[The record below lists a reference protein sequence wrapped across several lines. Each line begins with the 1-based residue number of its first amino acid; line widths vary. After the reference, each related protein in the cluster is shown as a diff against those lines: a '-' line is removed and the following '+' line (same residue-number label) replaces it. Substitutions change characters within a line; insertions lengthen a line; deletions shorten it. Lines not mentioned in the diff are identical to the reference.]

1 MTISTVLLAGF
12 LLASAGVAQTP
23 SKTPEPD
30 ALRTLS
36 RSVRALAQRVSPAV
50 VQIHVSGYGPLEEE
64 EGRAASIIAPQRSLG
79 SGVIVDPGGYIVTN
93 AHVVRGAV
101 KVRVLLASTAK
112 GRAGAPLEARIV
124 GIDRE
129 SDLALIKVGQ
139 DGLPTLRFGNSDG
152 LRQGDV
158 VLAIGSPL
166 GLRNS
171 VSMGIVSASAR
182 AVSEDSPMVYV
193 QTDASINPGNSG
205 GALVSVDGALMGINT
220 FILSQSGGS
229 EGIGFA
235 IPSNTVRNV
244 YTQLKQKGH
253 VHRGTVGIAGQ
264 TITPVM
270 AEGLGLARQSGVIA
284 ADVEPDGPAER
295 AGVKRGDILLSM
307 DGRALDNARQL
318 ENGVYRRQKGA
329 KAALRVLRAP
339 DELDVSV
346 GVEELENEDDP
357 LAGLVTPEKNLIPR
371 LGVLCIEIDKRV
383 ASMMHGLRQQY
394 GLIVA
399 AKSPEGQG
407 RYIELRPGDVIHA
420 VNTLPVST
428 VDALRESIDG
438 MKRGAAVVLQ
448 VERGGVFRY
457 VAFEIE

>member
-1 MTISTVLLAGF
+1 MTIGTVFLAGF
-12 LLASAGVAQTP
+12 LFASADPAQTP

-64 EGRAASIIAPQRSLG
+64 EGRAASVIAPQRSLG

-101 KVRVLLASTAK
+101 KVRVLLASPAK
-112 GRAGAPLEARIV
+112 GRAGDPLDARIV
-124 GIDRE
+124 GVDRE

-139 DGLPTLRFGNSDG
+139 DGLPALRFGNSDA

-182 AVSEDSPMVYV
+182 AVGEDSPMLYV

-205 GALVSVDGALMGINT
+205 GALVNVDGALMGINT
-220 FILSQSGGS
+220 FILSQSGGN

-264 TITPVM
+264 TITPIL
-270 AEGLGLARQSGVIA
+270 AEGLGLERQSGVIA
-284 ADVEPDGPAER
+284 ADVEPDGPADR

-307 DGRALDNARQL
+307 DGRGLDSARQL
-318 ENGVYRRQKGA
+318 ESGVYRRQKGA
-329 KAALRVLRAP
+329 KVALKVLRGP

-346 GVEELENEDDP
+346 GVDELENEDDP
-357 LAGLVTPEKNLIPR
+357 LADLVTPEKNLISR

-383 ASMMHGLRQQY
+383 AAMVEGLRQQY

-399 AKSPEGQG
+399 AKSPQGQG
-407 RYIELRPGDVIHA
+407 RYIDLRPGDVIHA
-420 VNTLPVST
+420 INTLPVST
-428 VDALRESIDG
+428 VDALRQSIDG
-438 MKRGAAVVLQ
+438 MKSGAAVVLQ
-448 VERGGVFRY
+448 IERSSVFRY

>member
-1 MTISTVLLAGF
+1 M
-12 LLASAGVAQTP
+12 
-23 SKTPEPD
+23 
-30 ALRTLS
+30 
-36 RSVRALAQRVSPAV
+36 
-50 VQIHVSGYGPLEEE
+50 
-64 EGRAASIIAPQRSLG
+64 
-79 SGVIVDPGGYIVTN
+79 TN

-101 KVRVLLASTAK
+101 KVRVLLASPAK
-112 GRAGAPLEARIV
+112 TGAGVPLEARIV

-129 SDLALIKVGQ
+129 SDLALIKVSQ
-139 DGLPTLRFGNSDG
+139 DGLPTLRFGNSNA

-171 VSMGIVSASAR
+171 VSMGIVSSASR
-182 AVSEDSPMVYV
+182 AVNEESPMEYV

-205 GALVSVDGALMGINT
+205 GALVNVDGALMGINT

-253 VHRGTVGIAGQ
+253 VHRGTVGIAAQ
-264 TITPVM
+264 AITPAL
-270 AEGLGLARQSGVIA
+270 AEGLGLARQIGVIA

-295 AGVKRGDILLSM
+295 AGLKRGDILLSM
-307 DGRALDNARQL
+307 DGRRLDSARQL
-318 ENGVYRRQKGA
+318 DSGVYRRQKGE
-329 KAALRVLRAP
+329 KVALKVLRAT
-339 DELDVSV
+339 DEMDVSV

-357 LAGLVTPEKNLIPR
+357 LADLVTPEKNLISR

-383 ASMMHGLRQQY
+383 ASMVEGLRQQY

-399 AKSPEGQG
+399 AKSPQGQG
-407 RYIELRPGDVIHA
+407 RYIDLRPGDVIHA

-428 VDALRESIDG
+428 VNALRESIDG
-438 MKRGAAVVLQ
+438 MKSGAAVVLQ
-448 VERGGVFRY
+448 IERSGVFRY

>member
-1 MTISTVLLAGF
+1 MSISAVLLAGF
-12 LLASAGVAQTP
+12 LFASADAPQAP

-36 RSVRALAQRVSPAV
+36 RSVRSLAQRVSPAV

-79 SGVIVDPGGYIVTN
+79 SGVIVDRGGYIVTN

-112 GRAGAPLEARIV
+112 GGAGVPLEARIV

-139 DGLPTLRFGNSDG
+139 EGLPTLRFGNSDA

-182 AVSEDSPMVYV
+182 AVNEESPMVYV

-205 GALVSVDGALMGINT
+205 GALVNVDGALMGINT

-244 YTQLKQKGH
+244 YTQLKRKGH
-253 VHRGTVGIAGQ
+253 VHRGTVGIAAQ
-264 TITPVM
+264 TITPVL

-307 DGRALDNARQL
+307 DGRGLDSARQL
-318 ENGVYRRQKGA
+318 ESGVYRRQKGE
-329 KAALRVLRAP
+329 KAALKVLRAQ
-339 DELDVSV
+339 DEMDVSV
-346 GVEELENEDDP
+346 GVEELENQDDP

-383 ASMMHGLRQQY
+383 AAMMHGLRQQY

-428 VDALRESIDG
+428 VDALRESIDA

-448 VERGGVFRY
+448 VERSGVFRY

>member
-1 MTISTVLLAGF
+1 MTISTVLLVGF
-12 LLASAGVAQTP
+12 LFAADPAQTP
-23 SKTPEPD
+23 TKTPEPD

-50 VQIHVSGYGPLEEE
+50 VQIHVSGYGPVEEE
-64 EGRAASIIAPQRSLG
+64 DGRAASIISPQRSLG
-79 SGVIVDPGGYIVTN
+79 SGVIVDRGGYIVTN

-112 GRAGAPLEARIV
+112 GLAGIPLEARIV

-129 SDLALIKVGQ
+129 SDLALIKVAQ
-139 DGLPTLRFGNSDG
+139 DGLPTLRFGNSNA

-171 VSMGIVSASAR
+171 VSMGIVSSASR
-182 AVSEDSPMVYV
+182 AVNEESPMEYV

-205 GALVSVDGALMGINT
+205 GALVNVDGALMGINT

-253 VHRGTVGIAGQ
+253 VHRGTVGIAAQ

-270 AEGLGLARQSGVIA
+270 AEALGLARQIGVIA

-307 DGRALDNARQL
+307 DGRVLDSARQL
-318 ENGVYRRQKGA
+318 DSGVYRRQKGE
-329 KAALRVLRAP
+329 KAALKILRAQ
-339 DELDVSV
+339 DEMDVSV
-346 GVEELENEDDP
+346 EVDELEN
-357 LAGLVTPEKNLIPR
+357 
-371 LGVLCIEIDKRV
+371 
-383 ASMMHGLRQQY
+383 
-394 GLIVA
+394 
-399 AKSPEGQG
+399 
-407 RYIELRPGDVIHA
+407 
-420 VNTLPVST
+420 
-428 VDALRESIDG
+428 
-438 MKRGAAVVLQ
+438 
-448 VERGGVFRY
+448 
-457 VAFEIE
+457 